1 MTLKTHKQLMHVA
14 VLTALISGCGG
25 GGDGT
30 SAKNSDSQ
38 HTKPPSQ
45 TTPSQTGSLSITVNA
60 LETQSNTT
68 QFQNHLS
75 SGVVGQSDIFQDS
88 SDAVSYPSKRQPTLA
103 GRHAPAG
110 EQATLKPDLD
120 LTASQ
125 YVISGAGPENSAFS
139 QTLTSGNNLQL
150 DFLRFG
156 QWDIAVEAQNAA
168 SERFAQGATAVNIN
182 VGEVTS
188 TAIDL
193 SLIEGTGSFTLNLE
207 FPEASVQGEVMSA
220 MLKPATGESISLTLQ
235 PGPVKVGF
243 KTYIATLSDTVPS
256 GYYTLIVTVHDQ
268 GNNGE
273 QQHLA
278 LGVAETVQILADQTT
293 IGQYSLTGAAG
304 LGSVNFEFNLDLDE
318 NLPVSL
324 IGSSQYATTFAFDS
338 DTTIAASA
346 GIAASDVD
354 ATNVTYVWY
363 LNGQVVAV
371 NTSNYTLDSRFSP
384 FATSVNGRF
393 IPGSYRLDV
402 VAFNADASR
411 SGSASF
417 EFEVT
422 GDPVGTQ
429 DSASVRSRV
438 GYQVESNGISRFTA
452 LPQAQASLS
461 GRHVDVDQLGQLSID
476 NVPVG
481 EHVLNVQAPG
491 FLPYYKR
498 IELQSDE
505 TLTLDKINL
514 AEAQTVGFNAT
525 QPTNINIGGDLA
537 RIDFAPNSIAYENG
551 ELYTGQVRIQYT
563 ALNPLSDQFYSTFPG
578 EFKGQIADGS
588 LVDIISYGVIGAE
601 LTDSNGTPL
610 QIRNGHSADIRI
622 KVADPA
628 TAPETMPLWR
638 LNEET
643 GTWTHEGNAT
653 LDGDYYVGQVGH
665 FSWWNFD
672 YRLDGER
679 AGYKNMN
686 VTVRDAAGQAIPN
699 AEVTLTSKAG
709 FSYQQTYTTNQQGK
723 TSARALFTES
733 ATQIPDSLFYEISA
747 TYQDL
752 TSGTQTLRFFPDRWS
767 TVDQNGNEIPLNDVV
782 LTLQQQVATFKG
794 EAILDDTR
802 QPLVDNGPS
811 LIFTENTPTIKL
823 QFANEGSGA
832 LNISEVSL
840 VPADKYRLSSMPNW
854 PQTLEQ
860 DESTKFNVT
869 YLGDFS
875 TTDNATLTVENNSL
889 NEQINIPFA
898 AVAVL
903 DGLYTEIQELA
914 AEPQYRG
921 SIVKSSYTDQYQGGV
936 MIYHGNGISLRESQ
950 DYISRGYMALDL
962 SGLPK
967 NARITRAELVFDRV
981 NASGGVKV
989 YISEQSQQLQPDDF
1003 NLPCDLAAPVCQLT
1017 TIEPPG
1023 GTTLNY
1029 AAPFPVSELTRLE
1042 TIINSN
1048 DQLLKLMFVANEG
1061 SNGLFNVNDVRLVIE
1076 YAQ

>member
-1 MTLKTHKQLMHVA
+1 MSLKTHKQLMHVA

-25 GGDGT
+25 GGDGA
-30 SAKNSDSQ
+30 SGQNSGSQ
-38 HTKPPSQ
+38 HTKPPAQ
-45 TTPSQTGSLSITVNA
+45 TTPAQTGSLSITVNA
-60 LETQSNTT
+60 MDSQSKTE
-68 QFQNHLS
+68 QLQNHLS
-75 SGVVGQSDIFQDS
+75 SGVVGRSDIFQDS
-88 SDAVSYPSKRQPTLA
+88 DDAVSYPSKHQPALA

-125 YVISGAGPENSAFS
+125 YVISGTGPENSAFS

-156 QWDIAVEAQNAA
+156 QWDITVEAKNAA
-168 SERFAQGATAVNIN
+168 SERFAQGTKAVNIN

-220 MLKPATGESISLTLQ
+220 MLKPETGESIQLSLQ
-235 PGPVKVGF
+235 PGPVKTGF
-243 KTYIATLSDTVPS
+243 KTYTATLSNTVPS

-268 GNNGE
+268 GNNGV
-273 QQHLA
+273 QHLA
-278 LGVAETVQILADQTT
+278 LGVAETVQILADQIT

-304 LGSVNFEFNLDLDE
+304 LGSVNFEFNLDLNE

-338 DTTIAASA
+338 DTIIAASA
-346 GIAASDVD
+346 GITANDVD
-354 ATNVTYVWY
+354 AANVTYVWY

-371 NTSNYTLDSRFSP
+371 DTSNYTLDSRFSP
-384 FATSVNGRF
+384 FTTSVNGRF

-422 GDPVGTQ
+422 GDPVGSQ
-429 DSASVRSRV
+429 ESASMRSRV
-438 GYQVESNGISRFTA
+438 GYQVVSNGISRFTA

-461 GRHVDVDQLGQLSID
+461 GRHVNVDQFGQLSID

-481 EHVLNVQAPG
+481 EHVLSVQAPG
-491 FLPYYKR
+491 FFPYYKR
-498 IELQSDE
+498 IELQGDE
-505 TLTLDKINL
+505 ILTLGKINL
-514 AEAQTVGFNAT
+514 TEGHTVQFTAT
-525 QPTNINIGGDLA
+525 QPTNIDIGGDLA

-551 ELYTGQVRIQYT
+551 DLYTSQVQIQYT

-588 LVDIISYGVIGAE
+588 LVDIISYGVIAAE
-601 LTDSNGTPL
+601 LSDTNGTPL
-610 QIRNGHSADIRI
+610 QIKDGHFADIRI

-628 TAPETMPLWR
+628 TAPETMPLWH

-653 LDGDYYVGQVGH
+653 LSGDYYVGQVGH

-672 YRLDGER
+672 YQLDGER
-679 AGYKNMN
+679 AGYRNMN
-686 VTVRDAAGQAIPN
+686 VTVQDAAGQAIPN

-709 FSYQQTYTTNQQGK
+709 FSYQQSYTTNQQGQ
-723 TSARALFTES
+723 TSARALFTKS
-733 ATQIPDSLFYEISA
+733 ATQTPDSLFYEIVA

-752 TSGTQTLRFFPDRWS
+752 TSGPQTLRFFPDRWG

-794 EAILDDTR
+794 EAVLDDTR

-811 LIFTENTPTIKL
+811 LIFTERTPTIEL
-823 QFANEGSGA
+823 NFANQGA
-832 LNISEVSL
+832 GTLNINDVSL
-840 VPADKYRLSSMPNW
+840 TPAGKYRLSSMPTW

-875 TTDNATLTVENNSL
+875 TTDKATLTVANNSL
-889 NEQINIPFA
+889 NEQIDIPFA

-903 DGLYTEIQELA
+903 NGLYAETQELA
-914 AEPQYRG
+914 VEPQYKG
-921 SIVKSSYTDQYQGGV
+921 SIIKSSYTDYYQGGV
-936 MIYHGNGISLRESQ
+936 MIDRGNGINLRESQ
-950 DYISRGYMALDL
+950 DYISRGYMAFDL

-967 NARITRAELVFDRV
+967 NARITRAELVFNRI
-981 NASGGVKV
+981 AAYGGFKV
-989 YISEQSQQLQPDDF
+989 YISEQGQLLQPDDF
-1003 NLPCDLAAPVCQLT
+1003 NLPCDPVTPVCLLT
-1017 TIEPPG
+1017 TIEPPR

-1029 AAPFPVSELTRLE
+1029 AAPLLVSELTRLE
-1042 TIINSN
+1042 TITNSN
-1048 DQLLKLMFVANEG
+1048 DQLLKLMFVGNEG
-1061 SNGLFNVNDVRLVIE
+1061 SNGYINVNDVQLVIE